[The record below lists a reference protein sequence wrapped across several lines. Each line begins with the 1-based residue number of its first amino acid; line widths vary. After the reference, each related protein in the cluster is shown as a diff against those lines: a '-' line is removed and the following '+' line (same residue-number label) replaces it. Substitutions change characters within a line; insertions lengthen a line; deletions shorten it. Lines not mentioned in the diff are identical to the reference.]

1 MRIYAHWS
9 ISNEDQAFFVMQI
22 CDAPDARGHLFPPLL
37 RLDVGQDR
45 RGREETEWPTERSPT
60 RLRLQTTSRCALKID
75 RLDEE
80 TFRLREIQSGNS

>member
-1 MRIYAHWS
+1 MYTHWS

-45 RGREETEWPTERSPT
+45 RGREETWWPTERSQN
-60 RLRLQTTSRCALKID
+60 RLRLLTTARCALKID
-75 RLDEE
+75 GLDEGIFH
-80 TFRLREIQSGNS
+80 FRLMEQDSE

>member
-1 MRIYAHWS
+1 MYTHWS

-45 RGREETEWPTERSPT
+45 RGREETWWPTESSQT
-60 RLRLQTTSRCALKID
+60 RLRLLTTARCALKID
-75 RLDEE
+75 GLDEQIFP
-80 TFRLREIQSGNS
+80 FRLRGQDSE